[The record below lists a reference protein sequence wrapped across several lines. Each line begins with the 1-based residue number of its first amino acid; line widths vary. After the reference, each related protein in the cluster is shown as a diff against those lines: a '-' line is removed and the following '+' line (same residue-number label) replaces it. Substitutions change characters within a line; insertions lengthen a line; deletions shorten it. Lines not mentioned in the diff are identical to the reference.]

1 MARYIKNYQIDK
13 TPQEVHS
20 ILSQF
25 LQAEGYEYIQYDGE
39 NVFKKGKGWLTSPTF
54 FKFSYS
60 NNMVHMET
68 WMKYAL
74 LPGVYV
80 GELGTSGFVGAA
92 VKGVWKNR
100 IAYIDRVLS
109 QPQFT
114 QSMPMHAD
122 SEQNLQPQY
131 GEELG
136 ATQVLNEE
144 EEGTQVLD
152 EGYMGTPGLDIEPG
166 ISKEKYG
173 EVVFCTNCGTR
184 LPKSSAFCTSCGHP
198 VGQNQ
203 YGQKLSGAQSPYTA
217 MTPPAGQFVS
227 KKEFINKYAQ
237 PFLRKDLK
245 TIAITCYVCA
255 GATFL
260 VSCFIN
266 PLGIID
272 ALLLLGL
279 TLGMHLGRSKVCAIL
294 IFVLS
299 CIEVLLSIIALETPP
314 IVWLVTGIGALV
326 TFHKIDKQYRQFLN
340 ENN

>member
-39 NVFKKGKGWLTSPTF
+39 NVFKKGRGWLTSPTF

-80 GELGTSGFVGAA
+80 GELGTTGFVGAA

-109 QPQFT
+109 QIQFS
-114 QSMPMHAD
+114 QSQY
-122 SEQNLQPQY
+122 SEES
-131 GEELG
+131 EE
-136 ATQVLNEE
+136 TQVLCEE

-152 EGYMGTPGLDIEPG
+152 AYLGNGADKST
-166 ISKEKYG
+166 

-198 VGQNQ
+198 VGSNQ
-203 YGQKLSGAQSPYTA
+203 YGQNLSGGQSPYATV
-217 MTPPAGQFVS
+217 TPPAGQFVS

-237 PFLRKDLK
+237 PSLRKDIK
-245 TIAITCYVCA
+245 NIAIICYICA
-255 GATFL
+255 GLTFL
-260 VSCFIN
+260 VSCAVN
-266 PLGIID
+266 PGGIID
-272 ALLLLGL
+272 ALLLLGFA
-279 TLGMHLGRSKVCAIL
+279 LGMHLGRSKVCAIL
-294 IFVLS
+294 VFILS
-299 CIEVLLSIIALETPP
+299 CIEVLAGLITLGVPP
-314 IVWLVTGIGALV
+314 IWWLVAGIWALV
-326 TFHKIDKQYRQFLN
+326 TFHKIDKQYRQFISG
-340 ENN
+340 NN

>member
-1 MARYIKNYQIDK
+1 MARYIKNYQTDK
-13 TPQEVHS
+13 SLQEIHAA
-20 ILSQF
+20 LSRF

-80 GELGTSGFVGAA
+80 GELGTTGFVGAA

-100 IAYIDRVLS
+100 IAYIDRILS
-109 QPQFT
+109 TPRYSQSVSGYTNTVQDPQ
-114 QSMPMHAD
+114 
-122 SEQNLQPQY
+122 LQY
-131 GEELG
+131 SEEL
-136 ATQVLNEE
+136 
-144 EEGTQVLD
+144 EGTQVLNGEETQILND
-152 EGYMGTPGLDIEPG
+152 GYGDTQVLDNYPENG
-166 ISKEKYG
+166 ADKSA

-203 YGQKLSGAQSPYTA
+203 YGQKLSGAQSPYTS
-217 MTPPAGQFVS
+217 MTLPAGQFVS

-245 TIAITCYVCA
+245 TIAIICYVCA